1 MVISAGRLD
10 DTANELDTFYSD
22 SQEHEFSNSNNEEE
36 EEQYDGIATD
46 QLGSLTGGA
55 SSSFNKKP
63 PNTAFRQQRLKAWQP
78 ILSPRTMIPTLL
90 IVTVIF
96 APIGIGL
103 LVAFLKVQHVIIDY
117 SHCEDLAGTKFSK
130 IPDKYLDIAFKESES
145 EKKIDAEWTYADNIC
160 TLQFTISNDLK
171 KSLFMYYKLT
181 NFYQNHRKYVESY
194 DLKQLQGNAVEVNAL
209 NDYCKPLNEIDGKP
223 IYPCGLIANSFF
235 NDTISLTLTNVGS
248 GNEDDYVFSG
258 NNIAWK
264 SDKKIYKKTQYKP
277 QDIVPPPN
285 WFEKYPNGYTDD
297 NLFDIAEYED
307 LLVWL
312 RTAGLPSFYKLK
324 GKNENNTLK
333 KGTYQMAI
341 ENNFPVSSFGGT
353 KSIVITSNSVI
364 GGKNISLPLLYLI
377 TSAICVFFAVV
388 FFINIFIIK
397 PKRSIT
403 DHSYLHGDV
412 EMDNEEY
419 NSLQEQIHPLRD
431 IL

>member
-1 MVISAGRLD
+1 MVIAAGRLE

-22 SQEHEFSNSNNEEE
+22 SQEHRFSNSNDEEDEEE
-36 EEQYDGIATD
+36 YDGIATD
-46 QLGSLTGGA
+46 QLGTVTNGSSLP
-55 SSSFNKKP
+55 FNKKP

-90 IVTVIF
+90 IITVIF

-117 SHCEDLAGTKFSK
+117 SHCEDLASSTFSK
-130 IPDKYLDIAFKESES
+130 IPDKYLDIAFKETES
-145 EKKIDAEWTYADNIC
+145 EKKIDAEWTYADSVC
-160 TLQFTISNDLK
+160 TLQFTINNDWK
-171 KSLFMYYKLT
+171 NSLFMYYKLT

-194 DLKQLQGNAVEVNAL
+194 DLQQLQGNAVEVNAL

-235 NDTISLTLTNVGS
+235 NDTISLTLKEVGS
-248 GNEDDYVFSG
+248 EDEDDYVFSG
-258 NNIAWK
+258 TNIAWK

-277 QDIVPPPN
+277 EDIVPPPN
-285 WFEKYPNGYTDD
+285 WYKKYPNGYTED

-324 GKNENNTLK
+324 GKNESNTLK
-333 KGTYQMAI
+333 KGTYQMTI

-364 GGKNISLPLLYLI
+364 GGRNISLPLLYLI

-403 DHSYLHGDV
+403 DHSYLHGDM
-412 EMDNEEY
+412 EMDNEDY
-419 NSLQEQIHPLRD
+419 NTLQEQINPLRD